1 MKEWGET
8 LMENEKIKEIMRAYG
23 ITYGD
28 MGKKLNRSPA
38 TVKQRLDT
46 DNTFYKHAEKYKKA
60 LEECIE
66 DRQRKV
72 DRL

>member
-1 MKEWGET
+1 
-8 LMENEKIKEIMRAYG
+8 MRAYG

-46 DNTFYKHAEKYKKA
+46 ENTFHKHADVYKKA
-60 LEECIE
+60 LNECIE

>member
-1 MKEWGET
+1 
-8 LMENEKIKEIMRAYG
+8 MRAYG

-72 DRL
+72 DRM